1 MVSRNQNSNISQTSP
16 KEVGFEAKRR
26 EQYNSQLQSKVAS
39 QSKAA
44 NSQGITSERA
54 RYDKLQQSRINDQKK
69 AMRATVNKNKKI
81 TSQVRKRR
89 LRKKKTNLGVNQNT
103 AYAAATAYRE
113 ISPSEDMA
121 HIIAI
126 VISIGAD
133 IGTIIPIL
141 NFIVTPL
148 AIMTLWVVY
157 LLGGHWER
165 RVGRKAV
172 VSICSYAVEMFPAAS
187 ALPMF
192 TIAAVIN
199 YQFALVEKR
208 LIKIQKGQI

>member
-1 MVSRNQNSNISQTSP
+1 MVSKNQNLNISQTSS
-16 KEVGFEAKRR
+16 KEMAFEAKKR
-26 EQYNSQLQSKVAS
+26 EQYNAQVQSKVAS
-39 QSKAA
+39 QSKTSNNQSA
-44 NSQGITSERA
+44 TSERA
-54 RYDKLQQSRINDQKK
+54 RYDKLQQSRINDQKR

-81 TSQVRKRR
+81 ASGIRKRG

-103 AYAAATAYRE
+103 AYAAATAYKE
-113 ISPSEDMA
+113 ISPSEDVA
-121 HIIAI
+121 HFIAI

-172 VSICSYAVEMFPAAS
+172 VSICSYAIEMFPAAS

-192 TIAAVIN
+192 TIAAVVN